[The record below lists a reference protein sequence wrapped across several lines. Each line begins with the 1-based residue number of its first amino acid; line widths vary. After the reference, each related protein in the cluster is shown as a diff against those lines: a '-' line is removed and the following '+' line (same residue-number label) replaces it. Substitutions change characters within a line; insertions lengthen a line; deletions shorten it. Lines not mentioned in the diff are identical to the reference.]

1 MSRRYLFLICLL
13 FQLNSCRERRTI
25 SITLDCKGETLRV
38 YLHTSRIKIWKY
50 FEIKILVI
58 NSTTRILI
66 RSPTCEDVFIVLR
79 TKSVVLSEVNAK

>member
-50 FEIKILVI
+50 FEIKILVAHVRFNKHQYMKLYYI
-58 NSTTRILI
+58 YIYTVS
-66 RSPTCEDVFIVLR
+66 S
-79 TKSVVLSEVNAK
+79 KSVSK